1 MKFITFTAF
10 SLAFCLISC
19 KETPKTTDNTATKA
33 VDTTAS
39 RGIEAAAAPTTP
51 PDSLIVEVDSMGK
64 VKLGNRSIALDDLP
78 KALVDSSNALKK
90 ATGQAPKTITYKSR
104 GAMMGVRGAVR
115 DAIEE
120 AQDSLK
126 KMKK

>member
-1 MKFITFTAF
+1 MKYTTFTAF
-10 SLAFCLISC
+10 LLAFLLFSC
-19 KETPKTTDNTATKA
+19 KETPKTTDNAAAQAADSTAN
-33 VDTTAS
+33 
-39 RGIEAAAAPTTP
+39 RGIGSAPTTP

-64 VKLGNRSIALDDLP
+64 VMLGNRSVTLDNLP

-90 ATGQAPKTITYKSR
+90 TTGHAPTTITYKSR
-104 GAMMGVRGAVR
+104 GAMMGIRGAVH

>member
-1 MKFITFTAF
+1 MKYTTFTAF
-10 SLAFCLISC
+10 LLAFCLFSC
-19 KETPKTTDNTATKA
+19 KETPKTTDNAAAQAADSTAN
-33 VDTTAS
+33 
-39 RGIEAAAAPTTP
+39 RGIATAPTTP

-90 ATGQAPKTITYKSR
+90 TTGHAPKTITYKSR

>member
-1 MKFITFTAF
+1 MKYTTFTAF
-10 SLAFCLISC
+10 LLAFCLISC
-19 KETPKTTDNTATKA
+19 KETPKTTDNAATKA
-33 VDTTAS
+33 VDSTAG
-39 RGIEAAAAPTTP
+39 RGIEAVAPTVP

-126 KMKK
+126 KTKK